1 MGLAGLQ
8 VLLIYI
14 VYSLRNLPDPDCVA
28 LIACA
33 SSPIRRCFTETWLKP
48 PPQSL
53 EKTGIREEFDSVKTN
68 GPGVSR
74 HVIIRSQPF
83 GLGTNADFCD

>member
-1 MGLAGLQ
+1 M
-8 VLLIYI
+8 
-14 VYSLRNLPDPDCVA
+14 PDPDCFA

-33 SSPIRRCFTETWLKP
+33 SSPIRRRFTETWLKP